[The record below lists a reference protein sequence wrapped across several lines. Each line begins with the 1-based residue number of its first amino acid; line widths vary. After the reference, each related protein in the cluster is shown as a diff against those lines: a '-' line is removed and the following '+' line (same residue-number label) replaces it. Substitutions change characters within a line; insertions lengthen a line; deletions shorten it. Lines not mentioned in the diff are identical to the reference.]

1 MNFLKVTILLVLA
14 TLCAARTEE
23 EVCAWQSNVTALVG
37 KLTPAGQKLTA
48 QLASDFWGIYFPG
61 IQPVYDYIGKNMN
74 ATIQKIL
81 ASSDAPKLSQVNY
94 LFGVGNWSAGVGA
107 APRDL
112 CQDFKRLSALVS
124 SMSADNQKNAMELIH
139 AIETGHKTVM
149 PTIINIHLALDYKL
163 YDQLKATENK
173 DTLKAL
179 TAIWFFQ
186 WEN

>member
-37 KLTPAGQKLTA
+37 KLTPAGQKLA
-48 QLASDFWGIYFPG
+48 AKLLSDFWAIYFPG

-74 ATIQKIL
+74 TTLQKIYDSDD
-81 ASSDAPKLSQVNY
+81 ASKLEQ
-94 LFGVGNWSAGVGA
+94 LELLLGVGNWSAGVDV

-112 CQDFKRLSALVS
+112 CQDYKNASALVN
-124 SMSADNQKNAMELIH
+124 SMSADNQKIFKEVIS
-139 AIETGHKTVM
+139 AIETGHKMVM
-149 PTIINIHLALDYKL
+149 PTKINIHLALDYKL

-179 TAIWFFQ
+179 TALYSQ
-186 WEN
+186 LGN

>member
-37 KLTPAGQKLTA
+37 KLTPAGQKLA
-48 QLASDFWGIYFPG
+48 AKLSSDFWAIYFPG
-61 IQPVYDYIGKNMN
+61 IQPVYDYIGKEMN

-94 LFGVGNWSAGVGA
+94 LIGVGNWSAGA

-112 CQDFKRLSALVS
+112 CQDFKSLAALVS
-124 SMSADNQKNAMELIH
+124 SMSANNQKNAMELIH
-139 AIETGHKTVM
+139 AVETGQKIVM

-179 TAIWFFQ
+179 TALFSQ
-186 WEN
+186 WGN

>member
-1 MNFLKVTILLVLA
+1 MNFLKVTILLFLA
-14 TLCAARTEE
+14 TLCAARKAE

-37 KLTPAGQKLTA
+37 KLTPAGQKLAA
-48 QLASDFWGIYFPG
+48 QLASDFWAIYFPG
-61 IQPVYDYIGKNMN
+61 IQPVYDYIGKEMN

-94 LFGVGNWSAGVGA
+94 LIGVGNWSAGA

-112 CQDFKRLSALVS
+112 CQDFKSLAALVS

-139 AIETGHKTVM
+139 AVETGQKIVM

-179 TAIWFFQ
+179 TALFSQ
-186 WEN
+186 LGN